1 MPYRRFTIE
10 TMKSRLEQ
18 ARLACFIYQHGST
31 VLALQ
36 QALNEDGS
44 ALNNFA
50 QHGLSSDQI
59 GLQFG
64 LHLADGQWRFML
76 GVTHS
81 NQDRGLEI
89 GAGHLKG
96 EQRAFNLLYAFYN
109 CPKGFYSV
117 SMPLM
122 ANAAEL
128 EDAIAQ
134 QLFHIPELAFLHSAL
149 KISPAG
155 QPAQWIKA
163 FILQQALGMKVRMQ
177 SALL

>member
-1 MPYRRFTIE
+1 MVCAVSSIGFQTMPYRRFTIE

-18 ARLACFIYQHGST
+18 ARLAGFIYQHGST

-89 GAGHLKG
+89 GAGHL
-96 EQRAFNLLYAFYN
+96 
-109 CPKGFYSV
+109 
-117 SMPLM
+117 M
-122 ANAAEL
+122 

>member
-18 ARLACFIYQHGST
+18 ARLAGFIYQHGSA

-89 GAGHLKG
+89 GTGHLKG

-134 QLFHIPELAFLHSAL
+134 QLFQRPELAFLHSAL